1 MRHNNILTFT
11 QMLKGISIMLT
22 VVMLLLSPHISK
34 KVKQE
39 MQDREAIQSQLNE
52 YKIKIARK

>member
-39 MQDREAIQSQLNE
+39 MQDREAIQAQLNE